1 MPEHQS
7 KSAVVLSLD
16 GLRPSVLGPYGNTWF
31 ETTHFNQLGA
41 ESQLFENCVAG
52 CPNPDNPFRDLLLG
66 SHAVQAKPE
75 NPHLIDLVNQGDQE
89 TILIT
94 SNSAAIGDL
103 TNDRFDQVI
112 EVNLPEPKSLAIDF
126 ESTQLAVF
134 FAEVIQ
140 VIERIDSPTLLW
152 LDCNSL
158 VTAWDAPYEYRMHL
172 ADEDDPE
179 PPKIFVPPD
188 LEFNPATDDPDQ
200 LLGFQQAYGA
210 QVGLLDQFLGVLME
224 QLDSTAWSR
233 EALFCLV
240 SHRGYPL
247 GEHGVVGFYR
257 PVLHSELIHTPMFF
271 RWPELRK
278 SGMRSQSL
286 VQPSLVYP
294 ALADWFGCL
303 ESQPDFDRQMVP
315 TLNEHEAVISVCQSE
330 YANYEAIQTHG
341 WKFIRGSKQQLYV
354 RPDDCW
360 EVNEVSNLCRAIVEE
375 LDALL
380 SQGIVRLEAGQ
391 PVLAEPLEDHLAF
404 GLE

>member
-1 MPEHQS
+1 MPEQHS

-16 GLRPSVLGPYGNTWF
+16 GLRPSAVGPYGNTWF
-31 ETTHFNQLGA
+31 ETTNFNQLA
-41 ESQLFENCVAG
+41 AQSQLFENCMVG
-52 CPNPDNPFRDLLLG
+52 CPNPANPFRDLLLG
-66 SHAVQAKPE
+66 SHAAQASPE

-94 SNSAAIGDL
+94 SDPAVVGDL
-103 TNDRFDQVI
+103 TNDRFDQVL
-112 EVNLPEPKSLAIDF
+112 EVDLPQPTSLAVDF
-126 ESTQLAVF
+126 ESTQLAIF
-134 FAEVIQ
+134 FAEVVQ
-140 VIERIDSPTLLW
+140 VIERLDSPTLLW

-158 VTAWDAPYEYRMHL
+158 VTAWDAPYEYRMRL

-179 PPKIFVPPD
+179 PPEIFVPPA

-210 QVGLLDQFLGVLME
+210 QVSLLDQFLGVLMD

-233 EALFCLV
+233 DALFCLL

-278 SGMRSQSL
+278 SGMRTQSL
-286 VQPSLVYP
+286 VQPALVYP
-294 ALADWFGCL
+294 ALLDWFGC
-303 ESQPDFDRQMVP
+303 SGDAPVFDRQMVP
-315 TLNEHEAVISVCQSE
+315 TLNEQEAVISVCQSE

-354 RPDDCW
+354 RPDDVW
-360 EVNEVSNLCRAIVEE
+360 EVNEVGGLCPAIVEE

-391 PVLAEPLEDHLAF
+391 PVLADRLDDHLAF
-404 GLE
+404 GMD